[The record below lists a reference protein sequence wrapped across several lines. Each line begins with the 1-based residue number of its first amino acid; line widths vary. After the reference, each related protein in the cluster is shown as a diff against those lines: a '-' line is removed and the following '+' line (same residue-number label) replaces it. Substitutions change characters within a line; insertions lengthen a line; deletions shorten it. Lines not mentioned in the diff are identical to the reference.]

1 MKVVKNKVSP
11 PFRIAEFEILYGHG
25 ISTEGEIIDMG
36 VENNLI
42 EKSGS
47 WYSYDGDRIGQ
58 GKENVREFLADNP
71 KIAKAL
77 AKKIRQEIIKKK

>member
-1 MKVVKNKVSP
+1 
-11 PFRIAEFEILYGHG
+11 
-25 ISTEGEIIDMG
+25 MG

>member
-1 MKVVKNKVSP
+1 VVKNKVSP